1 MKPPALAMAIA
12 MAMAGCRGEPEPAQK
27 EPPSPATAATRAGKV
42 EIVEAPET
50 SDVAAA
56 VQKELARAKADGKE
70 LVVYVGAPWCEP
82 CTRFHDAAKA
92 GELDAVFPTLRLHEF
107 NLDRDKDALEKA
119 GYQSRMIPLFAVP
132 RADGTGS
139 GEQIEGS
146 VKGPRAIGNITPR
159 LQALLAKA
167 RAGR

>member
-1 MKPPALAMAIA
+1 MKRLALAMA
-12 MAMAGCRGEPEPAQK
+12 MAMAGCRNEPEPVQK
-27 EPPSPATAATRAGKV
+27 EPPPPPGAAARAGKV
-42 EIVEAPET
+42 EIVEAPAT

-56 VQKELARAKADGKE
+56 VQKEFARAKADGKE

-92 GELDAVFPTLRLHEF
+92 GELDAVFPTLRLYEF
-107 NLDRDKDALEKA
+107 NLDRDKDALEQA
-119 GYQSRMIPLFAVP
+119 GYKSRMIPLFAVP

-146 VKGPRAIGNITPR
+146 VKGPGAIGNIAPR
-159 LQALLAKA
+159 LRGLLAKA